1 MYRILNEE
9 FHSAYSGINP
19 TARVSN
25 KPFETRMRNPPSGK
39 VVETVAAL
47 KDTEPTE
54 LDQPLHEAI
63 DPDALDSLFS
73 PKRDSTARR
82 GGEIQFMY
90 CGCSVIV
97 TPNGDVDAVL
107 KEE

>member
-1 MYRILNEE
+1 MSNEQLE
-9 FHSAYSGINP
+9 NQLW
-19 TARVSN
+19 
-25 KPFETRMRNPPSGK
+25 KPPSGK
-39 VVETVAAL
+39 VIERVAAL

-54 LDQPLHEAI
+54 LDQPLYEAI
-63 DPDALDSLFS
+63 DPDALDSLFT
-73 PKRDSTARR
+73 PKRDRTARG

-97 TPNGDVDAVL
+97 TPNGDVNAVL